1 VTGPAAHGS
10 VMRRLSGYAR
20 ERFPLAA
27 YLPMILLAAGAALGY
42 SRVARDA
49 PGFAPPATFLVTAL
63 TLLAAFFALR
73 VADEHKD
80 ASVDRLT
87 RPELPVPR
95 GLVTLRELRV
105 AASVL
110 AAVALAANALLSP
123 MLLVPL
129 AGIALW
135 LTLMTREFFAREWL
149 RGQPALYLAS
159 HMVIMPLLLLY
170 ATATD
175 WMTVGAGAPRSL
187 WLFLAASYATGL
199 VLEIGR
205 KIRAP
210 AEERPGVETY
220 TASWGT
226 SRAVTA
232 WLASIAASA
241 ALIAL
246 TAVAVRATWTPIAA
260 PLLAIAVS
268 FAAWRFM
275 RADPAAR
282 AGKQI
287 EVASAVWTLAAYALL
302 ALPWIERMLA

>member
-1 VTGPAAHGS
+1 MNGAAAQGS
-10 VMRRLSGYAR
+10 LLRRLLAYAS

-27 YLPMILLAAGAALGY
+27 YVPMILLATAAAIGY
-42 SRVARDA
+42 SRVARGA
-49 PGFAPPATFLVTAL
+49 PGFAPLGVFLTASF

-80 ASVDRLT
+80 ADLDSRT

-110 AAVALAANALLSP
+110 TAVALVANALLAP
-123 MLLVPL
+123 MLLLPL

-149 RGQPALYLAS
+149 RGQPAVYLAS

-175 WMTVGAGAPRSL
+175 WLTAGEGAPRSL
-187 WLFLAASYATGL
+187 WLFLAATYATGL

-210 AEERPGVETY
+210 GEERPGVETY
-220 TASWGT
+220 TASWGA
-226 SRAVTA
+226 SRAVSA
-232 WLASIAASA
+232 WLASVAASA
-241 ALIAL
+241 ALIAA
-246 TAVAVRATWTPIAA
+246 TAITVRSTWTPIAA
-260 PLLAIAVS
+260 ALIAV
-268 FAAWRFM
+268 AVAMTALRFV
-275 RADPAAR
+275 RAEPAR
-282 AGKQI
+282 RKGKQI
-287 EVASAVWTLAAYALL
+287 ELASAVWTLAAYALL
-302 ALPWIERMLA
+302 ALPWLERALA

>member
-1 VTGPAAHGS
+1 MSEPAAHAS
-10 VMRRLSGYAR
+10 MMRRLPRYAR

-42 SRVARDA
+42 TRVARGA
-49 PGFAPPATFLVTAL
+49 PGFASPAAFFVTAL

-80 ASVDRLT
+80 AAVDRLT

-95 GLVTLRELRV
+95 GLVTLRELRI

-110 AAVALAANALLSP
+110 AAIALAVNALLSP
-123 MLLVPL
+123 MLLLPL

-170 ATATD
+170 ATAAD
-175 WMTVGAGAPRSL
+175 WMTAGAGAPRSL

-210 AEERPGVETY
+210 GEERPGVETY
-220 TASWGT
+220 TGSWGT
-226 SRAVTA
+226 TRAVVA

-241 ALIAL
+241 VLIAL
-246 TAVAVRATWTPIAA
+246 TAVAIRATWTPVAA

-268 FAAWRFM
+268 LAAWRFV
-275 RADPAAR
+275 RAAPAAR
-282 AGKQI
+282 VGKQI
-287 EVASAVWTLAAYALL
+287 ELASAVWTLGAYALL
-302 ALPWIERMLA
+302 ALPWIERALT

>member
-1 VTGPAAHGS
+1 MSEPAAHGS
-10 VMRRLSGYAR
+10 IMRRLMGYAR

-27 YLPMILLAAGAALGY
+27 YLPMILLAAAAALGY
-42 SRVARDA
+42 SRVARGA
-49 PGFAPPATFLVTAL
+49 PGFSPPVTFLVTAF

-80 ASVDRLT
+80 ADVDRLT

-105 AASVL
+105 AAAVL
-110 AAVALAANALLSP
+110 AAVAVALNVLLSP
-123 MLLVPL
+123 MLLLPL

-149 RGQPALYLAS
+149 RGQPTTYLAS

-170 ATATD
+170 ATAAD

-210 AEERPGVETY
+210 GEERPGVETY
-220 TASWGT
+220 TGSWGT
-226 SRAVTA
+226 TRAVVA
-232 WLASIAASA
+232 WLASVAASA

-246 TAVAVRATWTPIAA
+246 TAMAVRATWTPVAA
-260 PLLAIAVS
+260 PLLAVAVS

-275 RADPAAR
+275 RAEPRAR
-282 AGKQI
+282 KGKQI
-287 EVASAVWTLAAYALL
+287 ELASAVWTLGAYAML

>member
-1 VTGPAAHGS
+1 MSRPAARGS
-10 VMRRLSGYAR
+10 IMRRLLAYAA

-27 YLPMILLAAGAALGY
+27 YLPMILLATAAAIGY
-42 SRVARDA
+42 SRVARGA
-49 PGFAPPATFLVTAL
+49 PGFAPLGVFLTASF

-80 ASVDRLT
+80 ADVDRVS

-105 AASVL
+105 AASILGVL
-110 AAVALAANALLSP
+110 ALVVNVALASALL
-123 MLLVPL
+123 LPL

-149 RGQPALYLAS
+149 RGQPAVYLAS

-175 WMTVGAGAPRSL
+175 WLTAGAGAPRSL
-187 WLFLAASYATGL
+187 WLFLAATYATGL

-210 AEERPGVETY
+210 GEERPGVETY
-220 TASWGT
+220 TASWGA
-226 SRAVTA
+226 SRAVSA
-232 WLASIAASA
+232 WLASVAASA
-241 ALIAL
+241 ALIAA
-246 TAVAVRATWTPIAA
+246 TAITVRSTWTPIAA
-260 PLLAIAVS
+260 ALIAV
-268 FAAWRFM
+268 AVAMTALRFV
-275 RADPAAR
+275 RAEPAQR
-282 AGKQI
+282 KGKQI
-287 EVASAVWTLAAYALL
+287 ELASAVWTLAAYALL
-302 ALPWIERMLA
+302 ALPWLERALA

>member
-1 VTGPAAHGS
+1 MNEPAAHGS
-10 VMRRLSGYAR
+10 TMRRLLAYAG

-27 YLPMILLAAGAALGY
+27 YLPMILLAAGAAIGY

-49 PGFAPPATFLVTAL
+49 PGFSPPATFLVTAF

-80 ASVDRLT
+80 ADVDRVT

-110 AAVALAANALLSP
+110 AMAALVANGLLSP
-123 MLLVPL
+123 VLLLPL
-129 AGIALW
+129 AGVALW

-149 RGQPALYLAS
+149 RGQPAVYLAS

-175 WMTVGAGAPRSL
+175 WMTAGAGAPRSL

-205 KIRAP
+205 KIRSP
-210 AEERPGVETY
+210 GEERPGVETY
-220 TASWGT
+220 TESWGRP
-226 SRAVTA
+226 RAVTA
-232 WLASIAASA
+232 WLASVAASA
-241 ALIAL
+241 TLIVL
-246 TAVAVRATWTPIAA
+246 TAVAVRATWTPVAA
-260 PLLAIAVS
+260 PLLAIGVS
-268 FAAWRFM
+268 FAAWRFL

-282 AGKQI
+282 VGKQI
-287 EVASAVWTLAAYALL
+287 ELASAVWTLGAYVLL
-302 ALPWIERMLA
+302 ALPWIERTLA

>member
-1 VTGPAAHGS
+1 MNGPAAHGS
-10 VMRRLSGYAR
+10 TMRRLLAYAG

-27 YLPMILLAAGAALGY
+27 YLPMILLAAAAALGY
-42 SRVARDA
+42 SRVARGA
-49 PGFAPPATFLVTAL
+49 PGFAPPATFLVAAF

-80 ASVDRLT
+80 AVVDRLT

-95 GLVTLRELRV
+95 GLVTLRELRIT
-105 AASVL
+105 ASLL

-123 MLLVPL
+123 MLLLPL
-129 AGIALW
+129 AGIGVW

-149 RGQPALYLAS
+149 RGQPAVYLAS

-175 WMTVGAGAPRSL
+175 WMAAGAAAPRSL

-210 AEERPGVETY
+210 GEERPGVETY
-220 TASWGT
+220 TGSWGT
-226 SRAVTA
+226 TRAVSA
-232 WLASIAASA
+232 WLASVAASA
-241 ALIAL
+241 ALIAA
-246 TAVAVRATWTPIAA
+246 TAMTVRATWTPIAA
-260 PLLAIAVS
+260 ALLAVAVAIIAL
-268 FAAWRFM
+268 RFV
-275 RADPAAR
+275 RADPAER
-282 AGKQI
+282 KGKQI
-287 EVASAVWTLAAYALL
+287 ELASAVWTLGAYALL
-302 ALPWIERMLA
+302 ALPWIERALA

>member
-1 VTGPAAHGS
+1 
-10 VMRRLSGYAR
+10 MRRLMAYAS

-27 YLPMILLAAGAALGY
+27 YLPMILLAAAAAIGY

-49 PGFAPPATFLVTAL
+49 PGFAPPGVFLVASF

-80 ASVDRLT
+80 ADVDRVS

-95 GLVTLRELRV
+95 GLVTLRELRT

-110 AAVALAANALLSP
+110 GVVALAVNTVLAPALL
-123 MLLVPL
+123 LPL

-149 RGQPALYLAS
+149 RGQPAVYLAS

-175 WMTVGAGAPRSL
+175 WMTAGAGPPRSL

-210 AEERPGVETY
+210 GEERPGVETY
-220 TASWGT
+220 TGSWGT
-226 SRAVTA
+226 TRAVAA
-232 WLASIAASA
+232 WLASVTASA
-241 ALIAL
+241 ALIAS
-246 TAVAVRATWTPIAA
+246 TAMAVRATWTPIAA
-260 PLLAIAVS
+260 ALLAVAV
-268 FAAWRFM
+268 AMTALRFV
-275 RADPAAR
+275 RADPAVR
-282 AGKQI
+282 KGKQI
-287 EVASAVWTLAAYALL
+287 ELASAVWTLGAYALL
-302 ALPWIERMLA
+302 VLPWIERALA